1 MCTSKCYFYL
11 IGIRV
16 VTNAFKI
23 AQELRLREDF
33 SGSRDRLRQ
42 LSVVSGRMSFE
53 VPVGRMAGNQ
63 PFQEPRYE
71 ILERYLDELRQV

>member
-1 MCTSKCYFYL
+1 MLFYL
-11 IGIRV
+11 IGITV
-16 VTNAFKI
+16 VTNAFRI
-23 AQELRLREDF
+23 AQELRLRED
-33 SGSRDRLRQ
+33 SGGSRNRLTQ
-42 LSVVSGRMSFE
+42 LCFLSGRMSFE

>member
-1 MCTSKCYFYL
+1 MLFLFK

-16 VTNAFKI
+16 VTNAFRI
-23 AQELRLREDF
+23 ARELRLREDF
-33 SGSRDRLRQ
+33 SGSRDGLRQ
-42 LSVVSGRMSFE
+42 LCFLSGRMSFE

>member
-1 MCTSKCYFYL
+1 MSKVSHYCYSQL
-11 IGIRV
+11 
-16 VTNAFKI
+16 
-23 AQELRLREDF
+23 AQ
-33 SGSRDRLRQ
+33 STYK
-42 LSVVSGRMSFE
+42 VNSGRMSFE